1 MRRLI
6 ALPAD
11 TPSLR
16 LLADKAAE
24 ALAGLGH
31 ALDGL
36 VLLVVA
42 DPAPHTLRHH
52 GSIRLRVPDWLPAL
66 VNAGRAFVVIGA
78 VSLFWVVT
86 AWPGGSTT
94 ITFAAIFVLL
104 LGPRADQAYGA
115 ALIFTVGILLDLV
128 LTATVSF
135 AVLPAIGPETF
146 AGFSLVVG
154 ACLVPIGA
162 LLAGARKPWQRG
174 LFTAMA
180 VIFMPLLQ
188 PTNPMTYNSAQFYN
202 VALGIVGGAVAAA
215 LSFRLMPP
223 LSPAYR
229 ARRLL
234 ALTLRDLRRLAA
246 GHVPRDWE
254 GHVHGRL
261 TALPDAATPLQRSQ
275 LLAALAA
282 GSEILRLHHVAARLG
297 IAGALDAALAEVA
310 EGHSLRAAVRLAGL
324 DALLA
329 ARDGAAPAT
338 QGLLR
343 ARAGILVLSE
353 ALTTHA
359 DYFDGAVR

>member
-1 MRRLI
+1 MGAPPARLEGHRR
-6 ALPAD
+6 
-11 TPSLR
+11 R
-16 LLADKAAE
+16 
-24 ALAGLGH
+24 
-31 ALDGL
+31 
-36 VLLVVA
+36 
-42 DPAPHTLRHH
+42 
-52 GSIRLRVPDWLPAL
+52 GSI
-66 VNAGRAFVVIGA
+66 
-78 VSLFWVVT
+78 
-86 AWPGGSTT
+86 
-94 ITFAAIFVLL
+94 
-104 LGPRADQAYGA
+104 
-115 ALIFTVGILLDLV
+115 TVGILLDLV

-146 AGFSLVVG
+146 VGFSLVVG

-310 EGHSLRAAVRLAGL
+310 EGDSLRAAVRLAGL